1 MSSKRL
7 ALVAFP
13 DDWKTARLIAKQVG
27 AGEVAVFTGDRNGLL
42 EAAKFLVSQPKSAGA
57 SDEDVAQNKLVVSSS
72 ASESFIDSCRKIR
85 KAGVSF
91 NTAAIPSQMKPGDG
105 YGVVPSVSIE
115 SGKAIE
121 GLKEEKVARRSRR
134 ASNSL
139 EAPIEAANP
148 VSVASTASPAS
159 PVAQTATASQPA
171 AISRVP
177 ATAISQS
184 SPASQLTVSS
194 TSTGLPLVSDP
205 PLDDYGLAPCQSQL
219 PDPMDISDQVAREIA
234 HASFGSLAFRPMTS
248 DNRSFL
254 LWVTGVA
261 GGSGKT
267 TLAYLMGNIFASAM
281 KRAGR
286 IDERPVFVI
295 EADFENSKW
304 ASRLDIPRGNDISH
318 YVHAMRRMATDTK
331 TTSSKKF
338 REMKEQ
344 AIDDSTYILESGLRV
359 IACPYEVDSNDIKPI
374 SRAIGEIIEYLMNLK
389 GIDPIIIVDGS
400 VPKILDPVSVAMA
413 SLAHAAVL
421 TSSRGNNDDVDRAL
435 KIMKSQLRM
444 NMSRVSLFF
453 MKSTQRR
460 FEDYISRFA
469 PYACAGFLPN
479 IAELEDQSGEHGAWV
494 GNLQEGEVLQR
505 TLLNV
510 AQAMENIH
518 HFDEIKHWDSFVRS
532 QSYATRGG
540 GILQFFRRFRR

>member
-27 AGEVAVFTGDRNGLL
+27 ADEVAVFTGDRNGLL

-91 NTAAIPSQMKPGDG
+91 NTAAIPSQMRPGDG
-105 YGVVPSVSIE
+105 YGVVPAVSIE
-115 SGKAIE
+115 AGKAIE
-121 GLKEEKVARRSRR
+121 GRKEEKVARRSRR
-134 ASNSL
+134 ISNSL
-139 EAPIEAANP
+139 EAPIEAAKP
-148 VSVASTASPAS
+148 VSVASPAA
-159 PVAQTATASQPA
+159 PVAQPAKVSHPA

-177 ATAISQS
+177 TTGQISS
-184 SPASQLTVSS
+184 ASQLTVSS

-205 PLDDYGLAPCQSQL
+205 PLDDYGLAPYQSQL
-219 PDPMDISDQVAREIA
+219 PDPMDINDQVAREIA

-338 REMKEQ
+338 REMKE
-344 AIDDSTYILESGLRV
+344 AGHRRLYLHSGV
-359 IACPYEVDSNDIKPI
+359 WP
-374 SRAIGEIIEYLMNLK
+374 SRDRL
-389 GIDPIIIVDGS
+389 
-400 VPKILDPVSVAMA
+400 
-413 SLAHAAVL
+413 SL
-421 TSSRGNNDDVDRAL
+421 
-435 KIMKSQLRM
+435 
-444 NMSRVSLFF
+444 
-453 MKSTQRR
+453 
-460 FEDYISRFA
+460 
-469 PYACAGFLPN
+469 
-479 IAELEDQSGEHGAWV
+479 
-494 GNLQEGEVLQR
+494 
-505 TLLNV
+505 
-510 AQAMENIH
+510 
-518 HFDEIKHWDSFVRS
+518 
-532 QSYATRGG
+532 
-540 GILQFFRRFRR
+540 

>member
-27 AGEVAVFTGDRNGLL
+27 ADEVAIFTGDRNGLL

-72 ASESFIDSCRKIR
+72 ANESFINSCRQIR
-85 KAGVSF
+85 KAGVPF
-91 NTAAIPSQMKPGDG
+91 NTAAIPSQMRPGDG
-105 YGVVPSVSIE
+105 YGVVPAVSIE
-115 SGKAIE
+115 AGNAIE
-121 GLKEEKVARRSRR
+121 GRKEEKVARRSRR
-134 ASNSL
+134 SSNSL
-139 EAPIEAANP
+139 EAPIEAAKP
-148 VSVASTASPAS
+148 ASTASPAS
-159 PVAQTATASQPA
+159 PVAQTATVSRPA

-177 ATAISQS
+177 ATGQTPS
-184 SPASQLTVSS
+184 ASQLAVSS
-194 TSTGLPLVSDP
+194 APTDLPLVSDP
-205 PLDDYGLAPCQSQL
+205 PLDDYGLAPYQSQL

-344 AIDDSTYILESGLRV
+344 AIDDSTFILESGLRV

-510 AQAMENIH
+510 AQSIESVH

-540 GILQFFRRFRR
+540 GVLQFFRRFRR

>member
-13 DDWKTARLIAKQVG
+13 DDWKAARLIAKQVG
-27 AGEVAVFTGDRNGLL
+27 AEEVAIFAGDREGLL
-42 EAAKFLVSQPKSAGA
+42 EAAKFLVSQPKSNGA
-57 SDEDVAQNKLVVSSS
+57 TDEDVAKNKLIVSSS
-72 ASESFIDSCRKIR
+72 ADASFIDSCRKIR
-85 KAGVSF
+85 KAGVAF
-91 NTAAIPSQMKPGDG
+91 NTAAVPAQMKSGDG
-105 YGVVPSVSIE
+105 YGKVPAESVEARKQEATSPRPRRE
-115 SGKAIE
+115 SKPVE
-121 GLKEEKVARRSRR
+121 G
-134 ASNSL
+134 
-139 EAPIEAANP
+139 PIGG
-148 VSVASTASPAS
+148 VKTASPATS
-159 PVAQTATASQPA
+159 APRPPVESHDN
-171 AISRVP
+171 
-177 ATAISQS
+177 
-184 SPASQLTVSS
+184 
-194 TSTGLPLVSDP
+194 GLPLVSDP
-205 PLDDYGLAPCQSQL
+205 PLNDYGLAPYQSQL
-219 PDPMDISDQVAREIA
+219 PDPMDVSDQVAREIA

-267 TLAYLMGNIFASAM
+267 TLTYLMGNIFASAM

-344 AIDDSTYILESGLRV
+344 AIDDSTFILESGLRV
-359 IACPYEVDSNDIKPI
+359 IACPYEIDAKDVKPI

-435 KIMKSQLRM
+435 KIMKSQLKM

-453 MKSTQRR
+453 MKSNQRR
-460 FEDYISRFA
+460 FEDYIARFA

-518 HFDEIKHWDSFVRS
+518 HFDEIKHWDAFVRS
-532 QSYATRGG
+532 QGYSTRGNKV
-540 GILQFFRRFRR
+540 LQIFRRFRR

>member
-27 AGEVAVFTGDRNGLL
+27 ADEVAVFTGDRNGLL

-91 NTAAIPSQMKPGDG
+91 NTSAIPSQMKPGDG
-105 YGVVPSVSIE
+105 YGVVHAVPIE
-115 SGKAIE
+115 AGKAIE
-121 GLKEEKVARRSRR
+121 GRKEEKVARRSRR
-134 ASNSL
+134 TSNSL
-139 EAPIEAANP
+139 EVPIEADNP
-148 VSVASTASPAS
+148 VSVASTASPAA
-159 PVAQTATASQPA
+159 PVPHPATASHTA

-177 ATAISQS
+177 ATGKISS
-184 SPASQLTVSS
+184 ASQAVASS
-194 TSTGLPLVSDP
+194 ASTGLPLVSDP
-205 PLDDYGLAPCQSQL
+205 PLDDYGLAPYQSQL
-219 PDPMDISDQVAREIA
+219 PDPMDINDQVAREIA

-318 YVHAMRRMATDTK
+318 YVHSMRRMVTDTK

-359 IACPYEVDSNDIKPI
+359 IACPYEVDSSDIKPI

-510 AQAMENIH
+510 AQSIESVH

>member
-1 MSSKRL
+1 MSSKKRL
-7 ALVAFP
+7 ALVSFP
-13 DDWKTARLIAKQVG
+13 DDWKVARLIARQVG
-27 AGEVAVFTGDRNGLL
+27 ADEVAVFAGDREGLL
-42 EAAKFLVSQPKSAGA
+42 EAAKFLVSQPKSSGA
-57 SDEDVAQNKLVVSSS
+57 TDEDVAKNKLIVNSS
-72 ASESFIDSCRKIR
+72 ADAAFIDSCRRIR
-85 KAGVSF
+85 KAGVGF
-91 NTAAIPSQMKPGDG
+91 NTAAVPAQMKPGDG
-105 YGVVPSVSIE
+105 YGKVPAE
-115 SGKAIE
+115 
-121 GLKEEKVARRSRR
+121 
-134 ASNSL
+134 
-139 EAPIEAANP
+139 
-148 VSVASTASPAS
+148 
-159 PVAQTATASQPA
+159 PVAESVEARKQEATSPRPRRESKPVEGPIGGVKTAPPA
-171 AISRVP
+171 PSAPRPTESRDN
-177 ATAISQS
+177 
-184 SPASQLTVSS
+184 
-194 TSTGLPLVSDP
+194 GLPLVSDP
-205 PLDDYGLAPCQSQL
+205 PLNDYGLAPYQSQL
-219 PDPMDISDQVAREIA
+219 PDPMDVSDQVAREIA

-267 TLAYLMGNIFASAM
+267 TLTYLMGNIFASAM

-344 AIDDSTYILESGLRV
+344 AIDDSTFILESGLRV
-359 IACPYEVDSNDIKPI
+359 IACPYEIDANDVKPI

-435 KIMKSQLRM
+435 KIMKSQLKM

-453 MKSTQRR
+453 MKSNQRR
-460 FEDYISRFA
+460 FEDYITRFA
-469 PYACAGFLPN
+469 PYACAGFLPH

-518 HFDEIKHWDSFVRS
+518 HFDEIKHWDAFVRS
-532 QSYATRGG
+532 QSYSTHGNKA
-540 GILQFFRRFRR
+540 LQFFRRFRR

>member
-27 AGEVAVFTGDRNGLL
+27 ADEVAVFTGDRNGLL

-91 NTAAIPSQMKPGDG
+91 NTAAIPSQMRPGDG
-105 YGVVPSVSIE
+105 YGVVPAVSIE
-115 SGKAIE
+115 AGKAIE
-121 GLKEEKVARRSRR
+121 GRKEEKVARRSRR

-139 EAPIEAANP
+139 ETPIEAAKP
-148 VSVASTASPAS
+148 VSVASTISPAA
-159 PVAQTATASQPA
+159 PVAQPAKVSHPA
-171 AISRVP
+171 AISRVH
-177 ATAISQS
+177 ATGQISL
-184 SPASQLTVSS
+184 ASQLTVSS
-194 TSTGLPLVSDP
+194 ASTGLPLVSDP
-205 PLDDYGLAPCQSQL
+205 PLDDYGLAPYQSQL
-219 PDPMDISDQVAREIA
+219 PDPMDVSDQVAREIA

-510 AQAMENIH
+510 AQSIESVH

>member
-27 AGEVAVFTGDRNGLL
+27 ADEVAVFTGDRNGLL

-91 NTAAIPSQMKPGDG
+91 NTAAIPSQMRPGDG
-105 YGVVPSVSIE
+105 YGVVPAVSIE
-115 SGKAIE
+115 AGKAIE
-121 GLKEEKVARRSRR
+121 GLKEECCSRR
-134 ASNSL
+134 TSNSL
-139 EAPIEAANP
+139 EAPIEAAKP
-148 VSVASTASPAS
+148 VSTASTASPAA
-159 PVAQTATASQPA
+159 PVAQPAKVSHPA

-177 ATAISQS
+177 TAAISQS

-194 TSTGLPLVSDP
+194 ASTGLPLVSDP
-205 PLDDYGLAPCQSQL
+205 PLDDYGLAPYQSQL
-219 PDPMDISDQVAREIA
+219 PDPMDINDQVAREIA

-510 AQAMENIH
+510 AQSIESVH

>member
-27 AGEVAVFTGDRNGLL
+27 ADEVAVFTGDRNGLI

-72 ASESFIDSCRKIR
+72 ASESFMDSCRKIR

-91 NTAAIPSQMKPGDG
+91 NTAAIPSQMRPGDG
-105 YGVVPSVSIE
+105 YGVVPAVSIE
-115 SGKAIE
+115 AGKVIE
-121 GLKEEKVARRSRR
+121 GRKEEKVARRSRR
-134 ASNSL
+134 ASNTL

-148 VSVASTASPAS
+148 ASVAPTVSPAS
-159 PVAQTATASQPA
+159 PVAQPATVSHPA
-171 AISRVP
+171 AISRVHM
-177 ATAISQS
+177 TGQISSAGQR
-184 SPASQLTVSS
+184 TVSS
-194 TSTGLPLVSDP
+194 ASTGLPLVSDP
-205 PLDDYGLAPCQSQL
+205 PLDDYGLAPYQSQL
-219 PDPMDISDQVAREIA
+219 PDPMDVSDQVAREIA

-510 AQAMENIH
+510 AQSIENVH

>member
-27 AGEVAVFTGDRNGLL
+27 ADEVAVFAGDRNGLL

-105 YGVVPSVSIE
+105 YGVVPAVSIE
-115 SGKAIE
+115 AGKAIE
-121 GLKEEKVARRSRR
+121 GRKEEKVARRSRR
-134 ASNSL
+134 TSNSL
-139 EAPIEAANP
+139 EVPIEADNP
-148 VSVASTASPAS
+148 VSVASPAA
-159 PVAQTATASQPA
+159 PVAQTATVSRPA

-177 ATAISQS
+177 AIGKISS
-184 SPASQLTVSS
+184 ASQADASS
-194 TSTGLPLVSDP
+194 ASTGLPLVSDP
-205 PLDDYGLAPCQSQL
+205 PLDDYGLAPYQSQL
-219 PDPMDISDQVAREIA
+219 PDPMDINDQVAREIA

-510 AQAMENIH
+510 AQSIESVH

>member
-1 MSSKRL
+1 MSSKKRL

-13 DDWKTARLIAKQVG
+13 DDWKAARLIAKQVG
-27 AGEVAVFTGDRNGLL
+27 AEEVAIFAGDREGLL
-42 EAAKFLVSQPKSAGA
+42 EAAKFLVSQPKSSGA
-57 SDEDVAQNKLVVSSS
+57 TDEDVAKNKLIVSSS
-72 ASESFIDSCRKIR
+72 ADAAFIDSCRKIR
-85 KAGVSF
+85 KAGVAF
-91 NTAAIPSQMKPGDG
+91 NTAAVPPQMKPGDG
-105 YGVVPSVSIE
+105 YGKVPAESVEARKQEATSPRPRRE
-115 SGKAIE
+115 SKPVE
-121 GLKEEKVARRSRR
+121 G
-134 ASNSL
+134 
-139 EAPIEAANP
+139 PIGG
-148 VSVASTASPAS
+148 VKTASPAPS
-159 PVAQTATASQPA
+159 APRPPVESHDN
-171 AISRVP
+171 
-177 ATAISQS
+177 
-184 SPASQLTVSS
+184 
-194 TSTGLPLVSDP
+194 GLPLVSDP
-205 PLDDYGLAPCQSQL
+205 PLNNYGLAPYQSQL
-219 PDPMDISDQVAREIA
+219 PDPMDINDQVAREIA

-267 TLAYLMGNIFASAM
+267 TLTYLMGNIFASAM

-344 AIDDSTYILESGLRV
+344 AIDDSTFILESGLRV
-359 IACPYEVDSNDIKPI
+359 IACPYEVDANDVKPI

-435 KIMKSQLRM
+435 KIMKSQLKM

-453 MKSTQRR
+453 MKSNQRR
-460 FEDYISRFA
+460 FEDYIARFA

-518 HFDEIKHWDSFVRS
+518 HFDEIKHWDAFVRS
-532 QSYATRGG
+532 QGYSTRGNKV
-540 GILQFFRRFRR
+540 LQIFRRFRR

>member
-13 DDWKTARLIAKQVG
+13 DDWKAARLIAKQVG
-27 AGEVAVFTGDRNGLL
+27 AEEVAVFAGDREGLL
-42 EAAKFLVSQPKSAGA
+42 EAAKFLVSHPKSNGA
-57 SDEDVAQNKLVVSSS
+57 TDEDVAKNKLIVSSS
-72 ASESFIDSCRKIR
+72 ADAAFIDSCRKIR
-85 KAGVSF
+85 KAGVAF
-91 NTAAIPSQMKPGDG
+91 NTAAVPPQMKPGDG
-105 YGVVPSVSIE
+105 YGKVPAESVEARKQEATSPRPRRE
-115 SGKAIE
+115 SKPVE
-121 GLKEEKVARRSRR
+121 R
-134 ASNSL
+134 
-139 EAPIEAANP
+139 PIG
-148 VSVASTASPAS
+148 SVKTTSPAPS
-159 PVAQTATASQPA
+159 APRPPVESHDN
-171 AISRVP
+171 
-177 ATAISQS
+177 
-184 SPASQLTVSS
+184 
-194 TSTGLPLVSDP
+194 GLPLVSDP
-205 PLDDYGLAPCQSQL
+205 PLNDYGLAPYQSQL
-219 PDPMDISDQVAREIA
+219 PDPMDVSDQVAREIA

-267 TLAYLMGNIFASAM
+267 TLTYLMGNIFASAM

-344 AIDDSTYILESGLRV
+344 AIDDSTFILESGLRV
-359 IACPYEVDSNDIKPI
+359 IACPYEIDAKDVKPI

-435 KIMKSQLRM
+435 KIMKSQLKM

-453 MKSTQRR
+453 MKSNQKR
-460 FEDYISRFA
+460 FEDYIARFA

-518 HFDEIKHWDSFVRS
+518 HFDEIKHWDAFVRS
-532 QSYATRGG
+532 QGYSTRGNKV
-540 GILQFFRRFRR
+540 LQIFRRFRR

>member
-1 MSSKRL
+1 MSTTSKRL

-13 DDWKTARLIAKQVG
+13 DDWNIARLIAKQVG
-27 AGEVAVFTGDRNGLL
+27 ADEVAVFAGDREGLL
-42 EAAKFLVSQPKSAGA
+42 EAAKFLVSQPKSEGA
-57 SDEDVAQNKLVVSSS
+57 SDEDVSRNKLIVSSS
-72 ASESFIDSCRKIR
+72 ADESFIGSCRKIR

-91 NTAAIPSQMKPGDG
+91 NTAAAPSQMKPGSG
-105 YGVVPSVSIE
+105 YGVVPAVSIE
-115 SGKAIE
+115 GRATPVE
-121 GLKEEKVARRSRR
+121 DRKEEAPAPRSRR
-134 ASNSL
+134 EPKAL
-139 EAPIEAANP
+139 EAPVEAANP
-148 VSVASTASPAS
+148 ATTTSSASPTPRS
-159 PVAQTATASQPA
+159 
-171 AISRVP
+171 I
-177 ATAISQS
+177 
-184 SPASQLTVSS
+184 VSS
-194 TSTGLPLVSDP
+194 GDNGLPLVSDP
-205 PLDDYGLAPCQSQL
+205 PLNDYGLAPYQSQL
-219 PDPMDISDQVAREIA
+219 PDPMDVSDQIAREIA

-267 TLAYLMGNIFASAM
+267 TLAYLMGNIYASAM

-304 ASRLDIPRGNDISH
+304 ASRLDIPRGNDISN
-318 YVHAMRRMATDTK
+318 YVYAMRRMATDTK

-344 AIDDSTYILESGLRV
+344 AIDDSTFILESGLRV
-359 IACPYEVDSNDIKPI
+359 IACPYEVDANDIKPI

-413 SLAHAAVL
+413 SLAHAVVL

-435 KIMKSQLRM
+435 KIMKSQLKM

-453 MKSTQRR
+453 MKSNQRR

-510 AQAMENIH
+510 AQAMEGIH
-518 HFDEIKHWDSFVRS
+518 HLDEIKHWDAFVRS

-540 GILQFFRRFRR
+540 GVLSFFRRFRR

>member
-27 AGEVAVFTGDRNGLL
+27 ADEVAVFTGDRNGLL

-57 SDEDVAQNKLVVSSS
+57 SDEDVAQNRLVVSSS

-105 YGVVPSVSIE
+105 YGVVPAASIE
-115 SGKAIE
+115 TSKAIE
-121 GLKEEKVARRSRR
+121 GRKEERVARRSRR
-134 ASNSL
+134 TSNSL
-139 EAPIEAANP
+139 EAPIEAAKAVP
-148 VSVASTASPAS
+148 MASSVSPAS
-159 PVAQTATASQPA
+159 SVTRPATVSQPA
-171 AISRVP
+171 AKVP
-177 ATAISQS
+177 AIGQISS
-184 SPASQLTVSS
+184 ASQLTASS
-194 TSTGLPLVSDP
+194 AHTGLPLVSDP
-205 PLDDYGLAPCQSQL
+205 PLDDYGLAPYQSQL

-234 HASFGSLAFRPMTS
+234 HSSFGSLAFRPMTS

-304 ASRLDIPRGNDISH
+304 ASRLDIPRGNDLSH

-344 AIDDSTYILESGLRV
+344 AIDDSTFILESGLRV

-518 HFDEIKHWDSFVRS
+518 HFDEIKNWDSFVRS

-540 GILQFFRRFRR
+540 GVLQFFRRFRR

>member
-13 DDWKTARLIAKQVG
+13 DDWKAARLIAKQVG
-27 AGEVAVFTGDRNGLL
+27 AEEVAVFAGDREGLL
-42 EAAKFLVSQPKSAGA
+42 EAAKFLVSHPKSNGA
-57 SDEDVAQNKLVVSSS
+57 TDEDVAKNKLIVSSS
-72 ASESFIDSCRKIR
+72 ADAAFIDSCRKIR
-85 KAGVSF
+85 KVGVAF
-91 NTAAIPSQMKPGDG
+91 NTAAVPPQMKPGDG
-105 YGVVPSVSIE
+105 YG
-115 SGKAIE
+115 K
-121 GLKEEKVARRSRR
+121 
-134 ASNSL
+134 
-139 EAPIEAANP
+139 
-148 VSVASTASPAS
+148 
-159 PVAQTATASQPA
+159 
-171 AISRVP
+171 VP
-177 ATAISQS
+177 AESVEVRKQEAT
-184 SPASQLTVSS
+184 SPRPPVESRDN
-194 TSTGLPLVSDP
+194 GLPLVSDP
-205 PLDDYGLAPCQSQL
+205 PLNDYGLAPYQSQL
-219 PDPMDISDQVAREIA
+219 PDPMDVSDQVAREIA

-267 TLAYLMGNIFASAM
+267 TLTYLMGNIFASAM

-344 AIDDSTYILESGLRV
+344 AIDDSTFILESGLRV
-359 IACPYEVDSNDIKPI
+359 IACPYEIDAKDVKPI

-435 KIMKSQLRM
+435 KIMKSQLKM

-453 MKSTQRR
+453 MKSNQRR
-460 FEDYISRFA
+460 FEDYIARFA

-518 HFDEIKHWDSFVRS
+518 HFDEIKHWDAFVRS
-532 QSYATRGG
+532 QGYSTRGNKV
-540 GILQFFRRFRR
+540 LQIFRRFRR

>member
-27 AGEVAVFTGDRNGLL
+27 ADEVAIFTGDRNGLL

-91 NTAAIPSQMKPGDG
+91 NTAAIPSQMRPGDG
-105 YGVVPSVSIE
+105 YGVVPAVSIE
-115 SGKAIE
+115 AGKAIE
-121 GLKEEKVARRSRR
+121 GRKEEKVARRSRR
-134 ASNSL
+134 TSNSL
-139 EAPIEAANP
+139 EATIEAAKP
-148 VSVASTASPAS
+148 VSVASTVSPAS
-159 PVAQTATASQPA
+159 PVAQPAEVSYPA
-171 AISRVP
+171 AISQVH
-177 ATAISQS
+177 ATGQISS
-184 SPASQLTVSS
+184 ASQLTASS
-194 TSTGLPLVSDP
+194 APTGLPLVSDP
-205 PLDDYGLAPCQSQL
+205 PLDDYGLAPYQSQL
-219 PDPMDISDQVAREIA
+219 PDPMDVSDQVAREIA

-494 GNLQEGEVLQR
+494 GNLQESEVLQR

-510 AQAMENIH
+510 AQAIEGVH

-540 GILQFFRRFRR
+540 GVLQFFRRFRR